1 MEISI
6 LEKKQ
11 NIIKKIIES
20 DNIDLIN
27 LLETTLNHPEYD
39 IPIEV
44 QNRVMA
50 TRERGLA
57 NPQTLVSEEDIFYYL
72 DEK

>member
-11 NIIKKIIES
+11 NIIKKIIET
-20 DNIDLIN
+20 DNEDLIN
-27 LLETTLNHPEYD
+27 SIEMTFNHSEYD
-39 IPIEV
+39 IPIEI